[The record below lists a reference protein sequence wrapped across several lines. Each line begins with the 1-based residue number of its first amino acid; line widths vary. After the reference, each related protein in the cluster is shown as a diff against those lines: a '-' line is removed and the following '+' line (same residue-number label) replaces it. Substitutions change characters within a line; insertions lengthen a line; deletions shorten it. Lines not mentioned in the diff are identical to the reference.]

1 MKKRWWYKNMN
12 DFHIFWK
19 NAPNLF
25 GNLHFQ
31 AIWTPF
37 GAGKWVLKS
46 VKNDFKLAWR
56 DDLKSNWIKQQKMPK
71 TVYLCVFGAKP
82 TRHLQAPKRKS
93 WFQRWAQNELTCKRE
108 NTRITEE
115 KARKYEACLLGKTRR
130 PPACYYVSFT
140 AETKNS
146 QRVRSLAR

>member
-12 DFHIFWK
+12 DFHIFWE

-37 GAGKWVLKS
+37 GAGKWVQKS

-93 WFQRWAQNELTCKRE
+93 WFRRWAQNELTCKRE
-108 NTRITEE
+108 NTRITEG
-115 KARKYEACLLGKTRR
+115 KARKSSWNFLEKLEGLPR
-130 PPACYYVSFT
+130 VIMSL
-140 AETKNS
+140 S
-146 QRVRSLAR
+146 QPKPESPKGFGV